1 MRLLDRQTSKPLKNV
16 IIYLTLSEANE
27 LADKIGALL
36 SRDHDHHEHISSED
50 YQKEITL
57 TIYENRPIESFFERS
72 RRLILEDV

>member
-16 IIYLTLSEANE
+16 IIYLTLSEARE
-27 LADKIGALL
+27 LADKIGALI
-36 SRDHDHHEHISSED
+36 SCEDDHHEHISSDD

-57 TIYENRPIESFFERS
+57 TIYENRPIESFDERS